1 MRDFLHLLAACAIS
15 LTLYMALFGFLVSR
29 PLVVDQAQEMLE
41 KKEAYGRATGHPKIV
56 LIAASNARFSHSCAV
71 LEQSLHRPCVN
82 LGVAGDVGIDWVLD
96 AARRILAHGDL
107 AYMPIEFDIY
117 SRPRARLFTSMDAA
131 YRFRH
136 DKNSLAERGPE
147 GVVRAA
153 FMFSL
158 PTLAQ
163 SLGEMALAEAG
174 VRRRFGLDTLD
185 RQGDETGHD
194 DAKAVPYLAVIRSE
208 PENMPDNE
216 RLLANPDGSQAAI
229 AAFLDWCQAH
239 GVTAVGGLPTVFNDR
254 PIPDAPIAKLR
265 AFYGAHGAGFLV
277 LSNRSQYPR
286 AAFYDTNYHLRES
299 WQRRH
304 SILLAKALA
313 GLLPRPLSPTP

>member
-1 MRDFLHLLAACAIS
+1 MRAFLTLVAACAVS
-15 LTLYMALFGFLVSR
+15 LVLYLVLFGFLVSR
-29 PLVVDQAQEMLE
+29 PMVVDQAQEMLD
-41 KKEAYGRATGHPKIV
+41 KKLAYGLATGHPKIV

-82 LGVAGDVGIDWVLD
+82 LGVAGDVGIDWILD
-96 AARRILAHGDL
+96 SARRILARGDL
-107 AYMPIEFDIY
+107 AYMPIEFDLY
-117 SRPRARLFTSMDAA
+117 ARPRARLFTGMDAA

-136 DKNSLAERGPE
+136 DKVSLAERGPE
-147 GVVRAA
+147 GVARAA

-174 VRRRFGLDTLD
+174 VRRRFGLETLD

-194 DAKAVPYLAVIRSE
+194 DAKAMAYLAVVRGD
-208 PENMPDNE
+208 PANMPDNDG
-216 RLLANPDGSQAAI
+216 LLANPDGSQAAI
-229 AAFLDWCQAH
+229 AAFLDWCRTH

-265 AFYGAHGAGFLV
+265 AFYRAHGAGFLV
-277 LSNRSQYPR
+277 LPNRSQYPR
-286 AAFYDTNYHLRES
+286 SAFYDTNYHLRES
-299 WQRRH
+299 WQKRH
-304 SILLAKALA
+304 SRLLAEKLA
-313 GLLPRPLSPTP
+313 PLLQP

>member
-1 MRDFLHLLAACAIS
+1 MRIFLHLMAACAIS
-15 LTLYMALFGFLVSR
+15 LVLYLSLFGFLVSR
-29 PLVVDQAQEMLE
+29 PMVVDQAQEMLE
-41 KKEAYGRATGHPKIV
+41 KKVAYGLATGHPKIV

-82 LGVAGDVGIDWVLD
+82 LGVAGDVGIDWVMD
-96 AARRILAHGDL
+96 AARQILAHGDL

-117 SRPRARLFTSMDAA
+117 SRPRALLFTGMDAA

-136 DKNSLAERGPE
+136 DRASLAERGPE

-185 RQGDETGHD
+185 RQGDETGHG
-194 DAKAVPYLAVIRSE
+194 DAKALSYLAVIRRE
-208 PENMPDNE
+208 PEIMPDNDS
-216 RLLANPDGSQAAI
+216 LLANPDGSQAAI
-229 AAFLDWCQAH
+229 AAFLDWCRAH
-239 GVTAVGGLPTVFNDR
+239 GVTAVGGLPTVFNDM
-254 PIPDAPIAKLR
+254 PIPDAPIATLR
-265 AFYGAHGAGFLV
+265 AFYGAHGAGFLE
-277 LSNRSQYPR
+277 LPNRSQYPR
-286 AAFYDTNYHLRES
+286 SAFFDSSYHLRES
-299 WQRRH
+299 WQKRH
-304 SILLAKALA
+304 STLVAE
-313 GLLPRPLSPTP
+313 GLRPLLSH

>member
-1 MRDFLHLLAACAIS
+1 MRVFLALLAACTLS
-15 LTLYMALFGFLVSR
+15 LALYMVLFGLLVSR
-29 PLVVDQAQEMLE
+29 PLVVDQAQAMLA
-41 KKEAYGRATGHPKIV
+41 KKEAYGLSTGHPKIV

-96 AARRILAHGDL
+96 AARRILGRGDL

-117 SRPRARLFTSMDAA
+117 SRPRARLFTGLDAA

-136 DKNSLAERGPE
+136 DKSSLAERGPE
-147 GVVRAA
+147 GVARAA
-153 FMFSL
+153 FLFSL
-158 PTLAQ
+158 PSLAQ
-163 SLGEMALAEAG
+163 SLGEMALAHAG

-185 RQGDETGHD
+185 SQGDETGHD
-194 DAKAVPYLAVIRSE
+194 DAKAVSYLAVIRNE
-208 PENMPDNE
+208 PEAMPDNDG
-216 RLLANPDGSQAAI
+216 LLSNRDGSQAAI
-229 AAFLDWCQAH
+229 AAFLDWCRTH

-254 PIPDAPIAKLR
+254 PIPDAPIARLR

-277 LSNRSQYPR
+277 LPNRSQYPR

-304 SILLAKALA
+304 SALLAQAMRP
-313 GLLPRPLSPTP
+313 LLPR

>member
-1 MRDFLHLLAACAIS
+1 M
-15 LTLYMALFGFLVSR
+15 
-29 PLVVDQAQEMLE
+29 VVDQAQEMLE
-41 KKEAYGRATGHPKIV
+41 KKVAYGLATGHPKIV

-82 LGVAGDVGIDWVLD
+82 LGVAGDVGIDWVMD

-117 SRPRARLFTSMDAA
+117 SRPRALLFTGMDAA

-136 DKNSLAERGPE
+136 DWASLAERGPE

-185 RQGDETGHD
+185 RQGDETGHG
-194 DAKAVPYLAVIRSE
+194 DAKALSYLGVIRSE
-208 PENMPDNE
+208 PEIMPDNAS
-216 RLLANPDGSQAAI
+216 LLANPDGSQAAI
-229 AAFLDWCQAH
+229 AAFLDWCRAR
-239 GVTAVGGLPTVFNDR
+239 GVTAIGGLPTVFNDV
-254 PIPDAPIAKLR
+254 PIPDAPIARLR
-265 AFYGAHGAGFLV
+265 AFYGAHGAEFLE
-277 LSNRSQYPR
+277 LPNRSQYPR
-286 AAFYDTNYHLRES
+286 SAFYDSSYHLRES
-299 WQRRH
+299 WQKRH
-304 SILLAKALA
+304 STLVAE
-313 GLLPRPLSPTP
+313 GLRPLLSH